1 MATNAVAMPAAV
13 WKKRRRGRPFLRPYS
28 SPSAFMRASTFFC
41 RSVCGIGR
49 NSSLET
55 TWTGTGVGL
64 AASSAGASLARSS
77 SLNIPMTDLQIS
89 GMETRHHLG
98 PELLDGFHQ
107 DRVWNQ
113 AVVSVAEHPVD
124 GLAFLLGFHG
134 AQHGIDGADI
144 GIAAGDHLLRAREGA
159 GFGVQHA
166 PAEAERLE
174 PGAAG
179 KLAGIAPQRHRF
191 GVGVGNDDIAQDAH
205 ALALGLA
212 GNLGIDAVKLVLI
225 DRMHGRQDRR
235 HTLLGAEADGVLRAG
250 EGLEQG

>member
-1 MATNAVAMPAAV
+1 MATKAVAMPAAV
-13 WKKRRRGRPFLRPYS
+13 WKKRRRGRPLVRPQAS
-28 SPSAFMRASTFFC
+28 ASAFMRASTFFC
-41 RSVCGIGR
+41 RSVCGMGR

-55 TWTGTGVGL
+55 TCVGTGVRL
-64 AASSAGASLARSS
+64 VASSAGISLARSS
-77 SLNIPMTDLQIS
+77 SLNMPMVILQ
-89 GMETRHHLG
+89 GLAKTRHHLG

-124 GLAFLLGFHG
+124 RLAFLLGFHG
-134 AQHGIDGADI
+134 PQHGIDGADI

-179 KLAGIAPQRHRF
+179 
-191 GVGVGNDDIAQDAH
+191 
-205 ALALGLA
+205 
-212 GNLGIDAVKLVLI
+212 
-225 DRMHGRQDRR
+225 
-235 HTLLGAEADGVLRAG
+235 E
-250 EGLEQG
+250 